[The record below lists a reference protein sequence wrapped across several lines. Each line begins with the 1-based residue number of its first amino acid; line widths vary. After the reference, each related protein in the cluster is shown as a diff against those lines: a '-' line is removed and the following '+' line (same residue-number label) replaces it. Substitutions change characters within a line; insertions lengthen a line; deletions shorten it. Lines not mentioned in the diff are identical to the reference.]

1 MQMKV
6 LITGVTGMV
15 GSYLAEEYLSRGWEV
30 HGTYRYRSDI
40 SNISH
45 IWDKLHMHL
54 CELKDESNVYDMIS
68 TVLPDRIHHLAASSF
83 VRTSWA
89 EPWAVFENN
98 VKPSINIF
106 ESILK
111 INNYSRYSNK
121 KILKYN
127 PPVHTAL
134 SSEELGNP
142 PAEFFPMTERNPLL
156 GESPYAVSKI
166 AADQIGYCY
175 FKSYGI
181 NSIQLLCFNMSAPR
195 RGEAFVCSNFSSQV
209 AKIECGLQ
217 EPIIRV
223 GNTQT
228 IRDFTDTRDAI
239 QGMILA
245 TEKCEAGRRYVMT
258 AENHVKIQD
267 IINRLLEITTYN
279 GKIDVVVDSNKLR
292 PSDVM
297 ELRGQAT
304 LFKET
309 TGWQPQY
316 DFIKNTIPDLLNY
329 WRTKHEQNR

>member
-1 MQMKV
+1 MKV
-6 LITGVTGMV
+6 LITGITGMV
-15 GSYLAEEYLSRGWEV
+15 GSYIAEEYLDRGWEV

-40 SNISH
+40 SNINH
-45 IWDKLHMHL
+45 IWDKINMHL
-54 CELKDESNVYDMIS
+54 CELRDEANVYDVIS

-89 EPWAVFENN
+89 EPWAVLENN

-106 ESILK
+106 ESILR
-111 INNYSRYSNK
+111 INNYSRYSNT

-142 PAEFFPMTERNPLL
+142 PKEFFPMTESNPLL

-175 FKSYGI
+175 HKSYGI
-181 NSIQLLCFNMSAPR
+181 NAIQLLCFNMSGPR
-195 RGEAFVCSNFSSQV
+195 RGEAFVCSNFASQV
-209 AKIECGLQ
+209 AKIEKGLQ
-217 EPIIRV
+217 DPVLKV

-228 IRDFTDTRDAI
+228 IRDFTDVRDAVK
-239 QGMILA
+239 GMILA
-245 TEKCEAGRRYVMT
+245 TEKCQAGKRYIMT

-267 IINRLLEITTYN
+267 IIDRLLEITTYD
-279 GKIDVVVDSNKLR
+279 GKIDVIVDPNKLR

-304 LFKET
+304 LFKDV
-309 TGWQPQY
+309 TGWKPQY
-316 DFIKNTIPDLLNY
+316 DFINDTIPDLLKY
-329 WRTKHEQNR
+329 WREKWK